1 MFKLLIKLIAIA
13 IIAGIVFL
21 ALSLWQ
27 GGKPFRWFGK
37 ESGKAGEIIKKKSEE
52 VGEKADEIK
61 KKTDNA
67 QGTTKKVVEGIRK
80 AGDKVR
86 DVTGLKDEK

>member
-1 MFKLLIKLIAIA
+1 MFKLLRKLIVLA
-13 IIAGIVFL
+13 IIAGLVFL

-27 GGKPFRWFGK
+27 GGKPFRWLGK
-37 ESGKAGEIIKKKSEE
+37 ESEKAGEVIKKKSEE
-52 VGEKADEIK
+52 MGEKADDIK

-67 QGTTKKVVEGIRK
+67 QGTTKKVVDGIRR